1 MDADA
6 ALAGELRG
14 SLDGGRRDC
23 APLGGEEHAI
33 PRVLRLYDV
42 GTASGASGASR
53 LSSTFT
59 RYKYSGRYATST
71 PQPAR

>member
-1 MDADA
+1 MHAAA
-6 ALAGELRG
+6 ALAGESRG
-14 SLDGGRRDC
+14 SFDGGRGDR

-33 PRVLRLYDV
+33 PRALWFYDV
-42 GTASGASGASR
+42 GTASGASGTSL

-59 RYKYSGRYATST
+59 RYQYSGRYAMST